1 MNPRRVLLVHN
12 FYRHRG
18 GEDAAVEA
26 QQALLAAAG
35 WDVGLYAIRSDDV
48 AKAPLAERLERFV
61 QVPWPAGEARRFR
74 RTVEAGRWPRLHFHN
89 LSPFLG
95 PAVAAAAPEGV
106 RTFMTVH
113 NFRLLCING
122 LFLRDGKPCE
132 ACPQHGAW
140 NGVLHRC
147 HEHKLGQSVALTLAQ
162 WTGRYGAQIQRRM
175 DRYLF
180 PSGFHLQK
188 HLTYGFP
195 PERVLHVPNFV
206 EDPGASGPATT
217 GPGLYLGRYSQEK
230 GVEVLVKALQAHP
243 LPFVFA
249 GSGPLEAWVREA
261 CAGLPGVQVLGWQ
274 DADGVR
280 DLMRQA
286 AYVALPSVCYENQPL
301 VALQALGHGL
311 PLLVSDL
318 GGLPE
323 LGVDGVN
330 GLRAAPGDI
339 PAWSQALQ
347 AMQAAGDAQRQR
359 WGQASRAA
367 YEAAHTPL
375 AHRLALEKAYLEVA
389 A

>member
-1 MNPRRVLLVHN
+1 MNARRVLLVHN

-26 QQALLAAAG
+26 QQALLTAAG
-35 WDVGLYAIRSDDV
+35 WEVGLYAIRSEEV
-48 AKAPLAERLERFV
+48 AKAPLAERLSRFA

-74 RTVEAGRWPRLHFHN
+74 RAVEQGAWPRVHFHN

-95 PAVAAAAPEGV
+95 PAVAAAAPQGV
-106 RTFMTVH
+106 KTFMTLH
-113 NFRLLCING
+113 NFRSFCING

-140 NGVLHRC
+140 NGVVHRC

-162 WTGRYGAQIQRRM
+162 WAGRYGAQVQQRM

-180 PSGFHLQK
+180 PSRFHQEK
-188 HLTYGFP
+188 HLAYGFP
-195 PERVLHVPNFV
+195 PERALRVPNFV
-206 EDPGASGPATT
+206 EDPGASGPAAQ

-230 GVEVLVKALQAHP
+230 GIETLVDALRSRPQ
-243 LPFVFA
+243 PFIFA
-249 GSGPLEAWVREA
+249 GSGPLEAWVREL
-261 CAGLPGVQVLGWQ
+261 CAGLPDVQVLGWQ
-274 DADGVR
+274 DAEGVR
-280 DLMRQA
+280 SLMRQA

-323 LGVDGVN
+323 LGIAGVN
-330 GLRAAPGDI
+330 GLRAAPAVAA
-339 PAWSQALQ
+339 AWARGLQ
-347 AMQAAGDAQRQR
+347 AMQEAGDARRQQ

-367 YEAAHTPL
+367 YQAEHTPQ
-375 AHRLALEKAYLEVA
+375 AHQQALESAYLGA